1 MTDPSRVAALDQVL
15 AALSECVD
23 GFVEDV
29 RSVLNDSNPGE
40 VWLALSESLRSSQH
54 PNVCDLCAGAL
65 VRLARQEQP

>member
-23 GFVEDV
+23 GFVMDV
-29 RSVLNDSNPGE
+29 RLVTDSNPGE
-40 VWLALSESLRSSQH
+40 VWLALSESLQSSNH

-65 VRLARQEQP
+65 LRLARQEQP